1 MKIID
6 FEPEHV
12 LQIKP
17 QARQSYLNLSMEYG
31 QYLATGTCFTG
42 IQDGKVVA
50 IGGILPIFEGR
61 GFLHLIVAEGM
72 PHQWVKLYRVAKRFL
87 KAVEGDYVR
96 LEALSTFEEA
106 DRWHE
111 LLGFEFEGVLRKV
124 MPDGSDAKSYSIVR

>member
-12 LQIKP
+12 LHITP
-17 QARQSYLNLSMEYG
+17 QQRQSYLNLTLEYG
-31 QYLATGTCFTG
+31 QYLATGACFTG
-42 IQDGKVVA
+42 VHEGRVVA

-72 PHQWVKLYRVAKRFL
+72 PHQWIKLYRAARRL
-87 KAVEGDYVR
+87 LEAVEGDYVR
-96 LEALSTFEEA
+96 LEALSTFKEA

-124 MPDGSDAKSYSIVR
+124 MPDGADARSYSIVR